1 MVNAKIPKTLQQK
14 TVLTHVSGCASRLY
28 MVEECTDNL
37 EHQTPAERCI
47 PPQDHIMLY
56 TKQKLNQII
65 YRVRS
70 VINDTSKMCLSTS
83 VIKIESSVWYHFNP

>member
-56 TKQKLNQII
+56 TKQKLNLI
-65 YRVRS
+65 YIFGWCVYLKKKGGGRR
-70 VINDTSKMCLSTS
+70 
-83 VIKIESSVWYHFNP
+83 